1 MPAYAPPPDLLAAIK
16 RLSPVQVATLLQ
28 QAFGLDQLRELRE
41 WLEQVIEE
49 AEDAAG
55 EEGAGA

>member
-1 MPAYAPPPDLLAAIK
+1 MPAYAPPRDLLAAIN

-41 WLEQVIEE
+41 WLEQVIED

-55 EEGAGA
+55 GEGAGA